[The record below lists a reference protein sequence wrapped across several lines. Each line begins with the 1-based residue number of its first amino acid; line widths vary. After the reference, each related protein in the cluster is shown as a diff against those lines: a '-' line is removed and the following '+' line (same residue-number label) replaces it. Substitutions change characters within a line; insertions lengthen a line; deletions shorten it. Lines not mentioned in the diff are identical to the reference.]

1 MSHSYALVVSHMT
14 MWAGDPTVLHPKF
27 DIMAMLKSVGQ
38 FKVQRLYLVNTV
50 PCDSCCCCFCCF
62 CCFNTLS

>member
-1 MSHSYALVVSHMT
+1 VLPMSHSYALVVSHMT

-38 FKVQRLYLVNTV
+38 FKVQRLYLVMSLRPLLLQNYANIGT
-50 PCDSCCCCFCCF
+50 
-62 CCFNTLS
+62 